1 MLEESV
7 GEVIV
12 PVLDG
17 VDPPPPPPEV
27 VLVLL
32 TASLEVIPSE

>member
-7 GEVIV
+7 GEAIV